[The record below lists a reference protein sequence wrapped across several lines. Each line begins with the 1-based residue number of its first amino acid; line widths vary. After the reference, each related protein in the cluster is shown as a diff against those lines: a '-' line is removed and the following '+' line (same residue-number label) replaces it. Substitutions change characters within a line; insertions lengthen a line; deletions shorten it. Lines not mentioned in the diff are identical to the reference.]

1 MLTHPQFNPVAL
13 SLGPISIHWYG
24 LMYLVAFVLFVMLG
38 RLHARRRPELGWDAG
53 KIDDLLLYGMLGVV
67 IGGRLGEV
75 VFFQLPYYLS
85 NPLEIIAIWKGGMS
99 FHGGFLGVLVA
110 MALYAR
116 RQGRSFWEVTDFIA
130 PLVPTGLAAGRIGN
144 FINGELW
151 GRPVASDIPWAM
163 IFPFVDQ
170 IPRHPSQFYQAAGEG
185 LLLFALLW
193 WYAARPRPLK
203 AVSAVFLVGYGS
215 LRFVAEFFRTP
226 DPGIFGTLSL
236 GLSTA
241 QWLCVPM
248 VGLGIMLLVMQPGK
262 R

>member
-1 MLTHPQFNPVAL
+1 MLTHPHFNPVAV

-24 LMYLVAFVLFVMLG
+24 LMYLVAFVLFVVLG
-38 RLHARRRPELGWDAG
+38 RRHARRRPELGWDAG

-75 VFFQLPYYLS
+75 VFFQLPYYLD
-85 NPLEIIAIWKGGMS
+85 NPLEIFAIWKGGMS

-116 RQGRSFWEVTDFIA
+116 RHGRSFWQVTDFIA

-151 GRPVASDIPWAM
+151 GRPAPADLPWAM
-163 IFPFVDQ
+163 IFPWVDD
-170 IPRHPSQFYQAAGEG
+170 IPRHPSQLYQAAGEG

-193 WYAARPRPLK
+193 WYSASPRPLK
-203 AVSAVFLVGYGS
+203 TVSAVFLVGYGC
-215 LRFVAEFFRTP
+215 LRFTAEFFRTP
-226 DPGIFGTLSL
+226 DPGLFGTLSL

-248 VGLGIMLLVMQPGK
+248 IGIGGILLALQRGK

>member
-170 IPRHPSQFYQAAGEG
+170 IPRHPSQLYQAAGEG

-248 VGLGIMLLVMQPGK
+248 VGLGIVLLVMQPGK